1 MAKQDKRSI
10 ILSFFRDKE
19 RQKLSFTYAEAALA
33 TGNKV
38 NSIRKLVSENLKGKF
53 IFQNQRPNWYCQG
66 LLAIS
71 DDDFFR
77 ITSQSTQAKILT
89 DDEKLYNKL
98 INRSLNAFTVALEVY
113 NRPSLENRVEAFA
126 IMMTNA
132 WELLLKSQILKV
144 KGFDSLIDQDGKSI
158 PLNEAVNFKYP
169 NDSADKDNLNQLI
182 LLRNDAIHL
191 LLPEIQP
198 QLSRLFQ
205 TTVLLYQEE
214 FAHQEG
220 YAPLADQNV
229 GMLSLVIDGPEPDIA
244 LVKEEYGNR
253 TASQVNDF
261 LKKFKKLEQKH
272 ESNRFAIH
280 IEYKLTLTKKPGVGD
295 LTFGTGPDGTH
306 TVFVDRPKNLKITHP
321 FYETTAIK
329 EINEQ
334 QTECVIN
341 NYSFRAVVKKHKIKN
356 KAEYFD
362 LTDRPR
368 YSTAFIEWFIKNLN
382 QPNWLQKSLPTKA
395 KKKK

>member
-1 MAKQDKRSI
+1 MAKQDKRNI
-10 ILSFFRDKE
+10 LLSFFRDKE

-33 TGNKV
+33 TGYKV
-38 NSIRKLVSENLKGKF
+38 DSISKFVSENLKGKY
-53 IFQNQRPNWYCQG
+53 IFQNKRPNWYCQG

-89 DDEKLYNKL
+89 DDDKLYNKL
-98 INRSLNAFTVALEVY
+98 IKRSLNAFTVALEVY

-132 WELLLKSQILKV
+132 WELLLKSQILKA

-158 PLNEAVNFKYP
+158 PISEAVNFKYP

-182 LLRNDAIHL
+182 SLRNDAIHL

-244 LVKEEYGNR
+244 LVKEEYGKK
-253 TASQVNDF
+253 TASQVSEF

-272 ESNRFAIH
+272 NSNRFAIH
-280 IEYKLTLTKKPGVGD
+280 IEYKLALTKKPGAED

-306 TVFVDRPKNLKITHP
+306 TVFVDRPKNLKVTHP

-329 EINEQ
+329 EINDLQ
-334 QTECVIN
+334 AECVIN

-368 YSTAFIEWFIKNLN
+368 YSAAFIEWFIKNLK
-382 QPNWLQKSLPTKA
+382 QPNWLQKSLPNKT

>member
-1 MAKQDKRSI
+1 MVKQDKRNI
-10 ILSFFRDKE
+10 LLSFFRDKE

-33 TGNKV
+33 TGYKV
-38 NSIRKLVSENLKGKF
+38 HSISKFVSENLKGKY
-53 IFQNQRPNWYCQG
+53 IFQNKRPNWYCQG

-132 WELLLKSQILKV
+132 WELLLKSQILKA
-144 KGFDSLIDQDGKSI
+144 KGFDLLIDQDGKSI
-158 PLNEAVNFKYP
+158 PLSDAVNFKYP

-182 LLRNDAIHL
+182 SLRNDAIHL

-244 LVKEEYGNR
+244 LVKEEYGNK
-253 TASQVNDF
+253 TARQVNEF

-272 ESNRFAIH
+272 DSNRFAIH
-280 IEYKLTLTKKPGVGD
+280 IEYKLALTKKPGVGD
-295 LTFGTGPDGTH
+295 LTFGAGPDGTH
-306 TVFVDRPKNLKITHP
+306 TVFVDRPKNLKVTHP

-329 EINEQ
+329 EINERQ
-334 QTECVIN
+334 VDCIIN

-368 YSTAFIEWFIKNLN
+368 YSVAFIEWFIERLK
-382 QPNWLQKSLPTKA
+382 QPNWLQKALPNKT

>member
-1 MAKQDKRSI
+1 MTKKDKRNI
-10 ILSFFRDKE
+10 LLSFFRDKE

-33 TGNKV
+33 TGYKID
-38 NSIRKLVSENLKGKF
+38 SIRKFVSENLKGKY
-53 IFQNQRPNWYCQG
+53 IFQNKRPNWYCQG

-77 ITSQSTQAKILT
+77 ITSQSTQAKVLT
-89 DDEKLYNKL
+89 DDDKLYNKL
-98 INRSLNAFTVALEVY
+98 IKRSLNAFTVALEVY

-132 WELLLKSQILKV
+132 WELLLKSQILKA

-158 PLNEAVNFKYP
+158 PISEAINFKYQK
-169 NDSADKDNLNQLI
+169 DSADKDNLNQLI
-182 LLRNDAIHL
+182 SLRNDAIHL

-205 TTVLLYQEE
+205 STVLLYQEE

-229 GMLSLVIDGPEPDIA
+229 GMLSLVIDGPEPEIA
-244 LVKEEYGNR
+244 LVKEEYGNK
-253 TASQVNDF
+253 TANQVNEF
-261 LKKFKKLEQKH
+261 LKNFKKLEQKH
-272 ESNRFAIH
+272 NSNRFAIH
-280 IEYKLTLTKKPGVGD
+280 IEYKLALTKKPGTED

-306 TVFVDRPKNLKITHP
+306 TVFVDRPKNLKVTHP

-334 QTECVIN
+334 QDECVIN

-362 LTDRPR
+362 LTDRSR
-368 YSTAFIEWFIKNLN
+368 YSADFIEWFIKNLK
-382 QPNWLQKSLPTKA
+382 QPNWLQKSLPNKA
-395 KKKK
+395 RKKK